1 MMFPHMR
8 TSNQEPSATG
18 SGAKDA
24 EFGDGRVPTEMDLG
38 IQDLPERVPENAL
51 NFVVRRGRE
60 RAPRPGGK
68 SQGGREGA
76 RGERE
81 KGREGGRG
89 GRGEGQEG
97 VRFFAFS

>member
-18 SGAKDA
+18 SEAQD
-24 EFGDGRVPTEMDLG
+24 GDGRVPTEMDLA
-38 IQDLPERVPENAL
+38 IRDLPERVPENAL
-51 NFVVRRGRE
+51 NFVVRRGHE

-81 KGREGGRG
+81 KGREWAGK
-89 GRGEGQEG
+89 
-97 VRFFAFS
+97 